1 MNHGCNG
8 DYMTFG
14 RSDSLPLPL
23 SPTETKEP
31 LSSCQHPMY
40 STSSNSY
47 GYVKYHKKYF
57 GILHNDKT
65 PLAAPL
71 CIVRVLL
78 CISSAIQT
86 TAGYDR
92 DHSKQLPWQV
102 TRILR
107 GSLFALVVLSYYA
120 CLQAST

>member
-1 MNHGCNG
+1 MH
-8 DYMTFG
+8 
-14 RSDSLPLPL
+14 
-23 SPTETKEP
+23 
-31 LSSCQHPMY
+31 
-40 STSSNSY
+40 
-47 GYVKYHKKYF
+47 
-57 GILHNDKT
+57 DKT

-107 GSLFALVVLSYYA
+107 GSLFALVVLSYYVYKPLRNIHN
-120 CLQAST
+120 CTIMSLCTV